1 MNLAKIRRE
10 DARVRIECINTPL
23 AAAYD
28 TLIKPHTAYRLS
40 VELQMSLRKT
50 HQLLSKL
57 EREGHILCFEEGG
70 VRYWERC

>member
-28 TLIKPHTAYRLS
+28 ALTKPHTAYRLS
-40 VELQMSLRKT
+40 VELQISLRKA
-50 HQLLSKL
+50 HQLLSTL
-57 EREGHILCFEEGG
+57 EREGHVLCFDVDG